1 MQYFL
6 IVLTNLTQAFFFSL
20 CVLDMKKNIWIRL
33 KCLLVSMSSQT
44 MPTQTSALC
53 LFSDCHALFASLGER
68 VNTNT
73 HKLTRFVGSEGK
85 EEQKDG
91 EEWINE
97 GIFLL
102 KCDIQQS
109 AECMWKPNPLC
120 PSSPNKLCII
130 VWVLYSLSVYLF
142 PFLLCAGCKD
152 FIFLWYILL

>member
-6 IVLTNLTQAFFFSL
+6 IVLTNLTQAFFFFPL
-20 CVLDMKKNIWIRL
+20 RTWYEKKIWIGL

-44 MPTQTSALC
+44 MPTQISALC

-73 HKLTRFVGSEGK
+73 HKLTWFVGSEGK

-120 PSSPNKLCII
+120 PSSPNKLY
-130 VWVLYSLSVYLF
+130 YSLSTLQFVYLF
-142 PFLLCAGCKD
+142 PCLLCAGCKD
-152 FIFLWYILL
+152 VFFLWYILH